1 MARRKIPNMMEQQQ
15 QEVMNAQRMVDAM
28 QQIEAVEN
36 QTRTMEQEDLNR
48 KHDTQ
53 FAQLRD
59 SNSLEV
65 IGKKEIEKA
74 YSILKKYKEEK
85 SELESKIIENEEF
98 WKMNHWN
105 LIHRNEENNQ
115 RVEPKSAWLFNTIIN
130 KHADAMDNYPEANIL
145 PRAKDDEEVA
155 KILSSII
162 PVIMEQNDYESTYS
176 DSQWYKCKN
185 GSSVQGVFWNNDKNN
200 GLGDVE
206 IKKIDILNL
215 FWKYDISDIQD
226 SPNVFLVSMEDN
238 ERIKEMYPD
247 IIVGN
252 NSFGSL
258 NEVESYLQE
267 KDDKADTT
275 AVIDWYYKKRVQ
287 VTDDFGLPKIRIILH
302 YCKFCNGQ
310 VIYASENDPAHA
322 EKGWYDHGLYPFVF
336 DTLFPV
342 EKNVCGIGY
351 IDVEK
356 DNQIYVDKLQQA
368 ILESAIVNA
377 RPRNFIRDDGSVN
390 EKEYL
395 DISNP
400 LIHVKGS
407 LGEDAIR
414 PVPNTPFNAVYETV
428 LQAKIA
434 EMKDTSGNTA
444 SSQGQT
450 SNVTSASGIASLQEA
465 AGKLSRDANSTSYRA
480 YKQVVYLVIE
490 LIRQFYNEPRCF
502 RITGEMGKNEFV
514 VFDNSQL
521 LPQYQGQALGIDL
534 GSRLPVVDI
543 KVVAQKKSAYTK
555 ETQNQTA
562 LNLYGMGFFAPA
574 NADAALACLDMM
586 NFDDINK
593 VKENVQRNGTMMQM
607 IMQMQQQLQAYQQ
620 QLMQLGMIVD
630 RTNGT
635 DIAQGVQE
643 EAQQTQEDTMRAANI
658 GQRTSSGTKNISKGS
673 LSSQAASATRGS
685 TSPR

>member
-287 VTDDFGLPKIRIILH
+287 VTDDFGLPKIRVILH

-400 LIHVKGS
+400 LIHVQGS

-480 YKQVVYLVIE
+480 FKQVVYLVIE

-658 GQRTSSGTKNISKGS
+658 GQRTSSGTKNTSRGS

>member
-400 LIHVKGS
+400 LIHVQGS

-658 GQRTSSGTKNISKGS
+658 GQRTSSGTKNTSRGS

>member
-15 QEVMNAQRMVDAM
+15 QEVMNAQRIVDAM

-400 LIHVKGS
+400 LIHVQGS
-407 LGEDAIR
+407 IGEDAIR

-480 YKQVVYLVIE
+480 FKQVVYLVIE

-658 GQRTSSGTKNISKGS
+658 GQRTSSGTKNTSRGS

>member
-15 QEVMNAQRMVDAM
+15 QEVMDAQRMVDAM

-105 LIHRNEENNQ
+105 LIHRNEESNQ

-226 SPNVFLVSMEDN
+226 SPNVFLVSMEYN

-390 EKEYL
+390 EEEYL

-400 LIHVKGS
+400 LIHVQGS

-414 PVPNTPFNAVYETV
+414 PVLNTPFNAVYETV

-480 YKQVVYLVIE
+480 FKQVVYLVIE

-658 GQRTSSGTKNISKGS
+658 GQRTSSGTKNISRGS

>member
-1 MARRKIPNMMEQQQ
+1 MAKRKIPNMMEQQQ

-36 QTRTMEQEDLNR
+36 QTRIMEQEDLNR

-390 EKEYL
+390 EEEYL

-400 LIHVKGS
+400 LIHVQGS

-521 LPQYQGQALGIDL
+521 LPQDQGQALGIDL

-635 DIAQGVQE
+635 DITQGVQE
-643 EAQQTQEDTMRAANI
+643 EAQQTQENTMRAANI
-658 GQRTSSGTKNISKGS
+658 GQRTSSGTKNTSRGS